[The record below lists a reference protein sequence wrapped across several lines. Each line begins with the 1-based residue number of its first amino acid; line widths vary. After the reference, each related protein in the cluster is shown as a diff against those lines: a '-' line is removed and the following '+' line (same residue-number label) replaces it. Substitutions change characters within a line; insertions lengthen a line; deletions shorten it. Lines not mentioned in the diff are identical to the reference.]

1 MGILTKPDDLTTV
14 DLEPRVDTAMSKSK
28 RNRRNWKNKQKK
40 ANDEQVNQT
49 TFSPEKSAKIKENK
63 PYKPN
68 KKKDRKTAKV
78 ADSKNVDLDKST
90 HSKRVVSNVGIP
102 KKKEI
107 ENILTK
113 PDDLTTVDLEPMVD
127 TAMSKSKRNRRNW
140 KNKQKQKKASDEQ
153 VNQKTFSPEKSAKI
167 TEINLISLT

>member
-40 ANDEQVNQT
+40 ASDEQVNQK
-49 TFSPEKSAKIKENK
+49 TFSPEKSEKITENK
-63 PYKPN
+63 PYQPN
-68 KKKDRKTAKV
+68 KKKDLKTAKV
-78 ADSKNVDLDKST
+78 ADSKNVDLNKRA
-90 HSKRVVSNVGIP
+90 HSKRMVSNVGIP
-102 KKKEI
+102 KKEEI

-113 PDDLTTVDLEPMVD
+113 PDDLTMEDLEPRVD

-140 KNKQKQKKASDEQ
+140 KNKQKKAS
-153 VNQKTFSPEKSAKI
+153 
-167 TEINLISLT
+167 

>member
-1 MGILTKPDDLTTV
+1 MGVVSNVGIPKKKEIENILTKPDDLTTV
-14 DLEPRVDTAMSKSK
+14 DLEPMVDTAMSKSK
-28 RNRRNWKNKQKK
+28 RNRRNWKNKQKQKK

-49 TFSPEKSAKIKENK
+49 TFSPEKLAKITENK

-113 PDDLTTVDLEPMVD
+113 PD
-127 TAMSKSKRNRRNW
+127 
-140 KNKQKQKKASDEQ
+140 
-153 VNQKTFSPEKSAKI
+153 
-167 TEINLISLT
+167 